1 MAGLDDALAR
11 IANDPAWAD
20 AVRTNPT
27 DALRGFDLGPDEL
40 ARLEHALGT
49 HPGPPAAIFQA
60 PPAVPTPAAAPPA
73 APPAVATPAAAPPA
87 ASAAAAVGGPTPVA
101 GGIGAGKFPLVLA
114 GLALAG
120 GAVGVGVGA
129 SGALGSATGATL
141 RADAATVYGC
151 SDDTTR
157 GPAVATLHRGDRVW
171 VIGRS
176 GTSWLVIRHPEQLTA
191 PAWISAAS
199 LVNSGDPTKLPE
211 LTCSTALTLAAIV
224 PTAATTPAATA
235 TGVTTA
241 TPTGTAVPTAP
252 TSTSPTTSSSSTSKS
267 STSSLSSTSPT
278 SSSSSSSSST
288 TSTPPPDTTG
298 PTLTLTTDSGFLYSE
313 GGVTCTAYKQ
323 QVTAAVTASDP
334 SGATIDAVTWKAG
347 TLSGSATKVATG
359 SYRIGPVYSNHS
371 GTIPMTITVT
381 AHDGKGNTSTKSTT
395 VDFRQIA
402 ETCIG

>member
-1 MAGLDDALAR
+1 M
-11 IANDPAWAD
+11 
-20 AVRTNPT
+20 
-27 DALRGFDLGPDEL
+27 
-40 ARLEHALGT
+40 
-49 HPGPPAAIFQA
+49 
-60 PPAVPTPAAAPPA
+60 
-73 APPAVATPAAAPPA
+73 
-87 ASAAAAVGGPTPVA
+87 
-101 GGIGAGKFPLVLA
+101 
-114 GLALAG
+114 AG

-151 SDDTTR
+151 SDDTNR

-176 GTSWLVIRHPEQLTA
+176 GTSWLVIRHPDQLTA

-235 TGVTTA
+235 TGVPTA
-241 TPTGTAVPTAP
+241 TSTGTAVPTAP

-313 GGVTCTAYKQ
+313 GGVTCTAYQQ

-395 VDFRQIA
+395 VEFRQIA

>member
-73 APPAVATPAAAPPA
+73 VATPAAAPLA
-87 ASAAAAVGGPTPVA
+87 ASAPVAVGGPTPVA
-101 GGIGAGKFPLVLA
+101 AGFGAGKFPLVLA

-176 GTSWLVIRHPEQLTA
+176 GTSWLVIRHPDQLTA

-224 PTAATTPAATA
+224 PTAGTTPAATA
-235 TGVTTA
+235 TGVPTA
-241 TPTGTAVPTAP
+241 TSTGTAVP

-267 STSSLSSTSPT
+267 STSSLSSTSST

-288 TSTPPPDTTG
+288 TTTPPPDTTG

-334 SGATIDAVTWKAG
+334 SGVTIDTVTWKAG

>member
-1 MAGLDDALAR
+1 MAKRLVGSYG
-11 IANDPAWAD
+11 
-20 AVRTNPT
+20 T
-27 DALRGFDLGPDEL
+27 DAPY
-40 ARLEHALGT
+40 
-49 HPGPPAAIFQA
+49 
-60 PPAVPTPAAAPPA
+60 VPII
-73 APPAVATPAAAPPA
+73 
-87 ASAAAAVGGPTPVA
+87 SAAAGAAMLGYGLFA
-101 GGIGAGKFPLVLA
+101 GGGVFAVVVAVLLLAQAALYMYVTKDGKFTVWRELIE
-114 GLALAG
+114 GLH
-120 GAVGVGVGA
+120 
-129 SGALGSATGATL
+129 L

-151 SDDTTR
+151 SDDTNR

-235 TGVTTA
+235 TGVPTA

-267 STSSLSSTSPT
+267 STSSSSSTSTT